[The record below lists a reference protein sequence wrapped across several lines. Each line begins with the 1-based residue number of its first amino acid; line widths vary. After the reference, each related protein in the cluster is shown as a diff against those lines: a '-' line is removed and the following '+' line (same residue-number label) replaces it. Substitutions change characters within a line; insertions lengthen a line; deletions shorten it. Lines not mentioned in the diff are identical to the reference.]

1 MVTDFPTAVLD
12 SSFTTVMAWVLY
24 RALKTG
30 TLQVIR
36 GRKSSRATRA
46 DAPIVYWTFVL
57 VNGLVL
63 VRFAAIAARAWGFA
77 API

>member
-46 DAPIVYWTFVL
+46 DEPIVYWTFVL
-57 VNGLVL
+57 VNGLIFIS
-63 VRFAAIAARAWGFA
+63 FAASAAYAWGFA
-77 API
+77 VPI